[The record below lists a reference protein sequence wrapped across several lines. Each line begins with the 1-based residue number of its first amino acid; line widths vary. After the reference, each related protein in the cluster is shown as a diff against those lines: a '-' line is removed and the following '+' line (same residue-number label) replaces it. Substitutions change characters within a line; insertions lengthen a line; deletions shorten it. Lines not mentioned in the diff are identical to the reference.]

1 MKGIPQPRRTS
12 LGHWYLTK
20 HPWHV
25 TIWQDASIAKA
36 KVTVAAIKVVV
47 MTDGDTDDRAHVP
60 TGQLA
65 TLPHCHTATLP
76 HCHTAT
82 LPHYPLDSS
91 LPASASGFTFA
102 THCTGLG
109 ANAMQIWQNIPKNLH
124 NFVQGG
130 LYCIAIL
137 AKVCGALGR
146 GWYVLVIRN
155 YTQWGGIMQRDRCA

>member
-1 MKGIPQPRRTS
+1 MKIIPQPRRTS

-65 TLPHCHTATLP
+65 TLPHF
-76 HCHTAT
+76 HTAT

-146 GWYVLVIRN
+146 RWYVLVIRN